1 MSSYLMEYN
10 GVLKK
15 KSKAFAL
22 RIIKLCKYVSSE
34 KKEMELLRAGTSIG
48 AMQREGEYAE
58 SKLDFIHK
66 YAIAQKE
73 CNETLYWLE
82 LLYESSY
89 LNEDEY
95 NSIYADAEEL
105 MKLLT
110 SSIKTAKQ
118 SVKSPS
124 LLTNHSSLNTNLITK
139 H

>member
-1 MSSYLMEYN
+1 MEYK

-15 KSKAFAL
+15 KSKVFAL
-22 RIIKLCKYVSSE
+22 HIIKLCSYVCSE
-34 KKEMELLRAGTSIG
+34 KKEVIMTKQLLRSGTSIG

-89 LNEDEY
+89 LIKEEY
-95 NSIYADAEEL
+95 DSIYAEAEEL
-105 MKLLT
+105 MRLLT
-110 SSIKTAKQ
+110 SSIKTAKPTMQ
-118 SVKSPS
+118 SSS
-124 LLTNHSSLNTNLITK
+124 SATNHSSLNTK
-139 H
+139 R

>member
-1 MSSYLMEYN
+1 MEYK

-15 KSKAFAL
+15 KSKVFAL
-22 RIIKLCKYVSSE
+22 RIIKLCSYVCSE
-34 KKEMELLRAGTSIG
+34 KKEVVMTKQLLRSGTSIG

-89 LNEDEY
+89 LSKEEY
-95 NSIYADAEEL
+95 DSIYAEAEEL
-105 MKLLT
+105 MRLLT

-118 SVKSPS
+118 TMQSSS
-124 LLTNHSSLNTNLITK
+124 FATNHSSLNTK
-139 H
+139 R